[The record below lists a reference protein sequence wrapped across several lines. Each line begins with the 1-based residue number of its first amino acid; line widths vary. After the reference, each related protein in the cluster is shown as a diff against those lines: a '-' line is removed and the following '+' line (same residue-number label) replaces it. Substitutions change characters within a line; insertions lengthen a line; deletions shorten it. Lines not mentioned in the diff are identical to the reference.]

1 MSSKEGNVERQKPT
15 KSNALQRHHD
25 FYTLQALEK
34 EINPDDLKQMER
46 AIDNRLKGEV
56 EPLITS
62 GVFLVLED

>member
-1 MSSKEGNVERQKPT
+1 
-15 KSNALQRHHD
+15 
-25 FYTLQALEK
+25 LEK